1 VKKIFSF
8 ITAASLLVMSSCADK
23 SVVKPQH
30 EQVQISFSW
39 WGNDSRHEY
48 TIAGIELFEKL
59 HPDIK
64 VDVSYSEW
72 SGYESR
78 SRVRMISDTESDV
91 MQINIGWIK
100 QFSPDGKGYYDISQV
115 TDYVDLSEFS
125 DDILEYGKVDGILNA
140 VPVAMNAQTI
150 YINKTIYEQYGLD
163 IPKTWDDFFDAAKVM
178 SKDGIYPIS
187 AASKSMWLFTMSYAE
202 QKVGKC
208 FVSDDGKLSFSADE
222 LKTMMK
228 MYCDIVN
235 SKVAPLVEY
244 YERINIEN
252 GVYGGT
258 IAWVS
263 DAENYCGAAM
273 KKGYEIIP
281 APYTVIDG
289 QQSGSGWHAK
299 PATLYAISKNTEHPK
314 EAAILLDFMLN
325 SEEMALLQG
334 VEKGIPLSTSARQS
348 LDDAGQLQGLQYD
361 ASLLME
367 NNSELTQMDPIVENT
382 SLINAFFEACNLV
395 IYDKTDIDTASQE
408 LYKTLNDITADQH

>member
-1 VKKIFSF
+1 MKKVFSV
-8 ITAASLLVMSSCADK
+8 IAAASFLVMSSCADK
-23 SVVKPQH
+23 AIVKPQH
-30 EQVQISFSW
+30 EQVNISFSW
-39 WGNDSRHEY
+39 WGNDKRHEY
-48 TIAGIELFEKL
+48 TISGIEVFEKL

-64 VDVSYSEW
+64 VDISYSEW
-72 SGYESR
+72 SGYEAR

-91 MQINIGWIK
+91 MQINIGWVK
-100 QFSPDGKGYYDISQV
+100 QFSPDGRGYYDISQL

-125 DDILEYGKVDGILNA
+125 DDILEYGKVNGILNA
-140 VPVAMNAQTI
+140 IPVAMNAQTV
-150 YINKTIYEQYGLD
+150 YINKSIYDKYGLD
-163 IPKTWDDFFDAAKVM
+163 IPGTWDDFFKAAKIM
-178 SKDGIYPIS
+178 SKDGVYPIS
-187 AASKSMWLFTMSYAE
+187 ASSKSRWLFVMSYAE
-202 QKVGKC
+202 QELGKC
-208 FVSDDGKLSFSADE
+208 FVSDDGRLSFTADE
-222 LKTMMK
+222 LKIMMK

-235 SKVAPLVEY
+235 SKVAPLTEY
-244 YERINIEN
+244 YERTNIEN

-263 DAENYCGAAM
+263 DAENYCGAAI

-281 APYTVIDG
+281 APYTVISG
-289 QQSGSGWHAK
+289 KPSGSGWHAK

-367 NNSELTQMDPIVENT
+367 NNKNMSQMDPIVENT
-382 SLINAFFEACNLV
+382 SLINEFFKACNLV
-395 IYDKTDIDTASQE
+395 IYDKADIDTASQE
-408 LYKTLNDITADQH
+408 LYQTLNDIMDN